1 MATTR
6 QRQKAETARRIFEA
20 ALRLFHE
27 QGFAATTVEQITKAA
42 GVAKGTFFVHF
53 ASKEAVLEHIGR
65 LQMDRLYAAFRNNP
79 EFEAQPTR
87 ARLHAVVAALARG
100 IEGQPAE
107 MRTLAVELLA
117 RQSLL
122 AIDRQGIGEL
132 DALFEQIIAA
142 GQARGE
148 LLADEPPSRLALL
161 VRNAYFS
168 AFFEWVQGE
177 VLPLGALAAR
187 YLDLVLD
194 GIAAP
199 ENSKGGPS

>member
-1 MATTR
+1 MTTR
-6 QRQKAETARRIFEA
+6 QQQKANTARRIFEA

-27 QGFAATTVEQITKAA
+27 RGFAATTVEQITRAA

-65 LQMDRLYAAFRNNP
+65 LQMDRLYAAFSDNAA
-79 EFEAQPTR
+79 FEAQPAR

-100 IEGQPAE
+100 IEAQPAE

-117 RQSLL
+117 RMSLL
-122 AIDRQGIGEL
+122 SIDRQGIGEL
-132 DALFEQIIAA
+132 DALFERIVAA

-148 LLADEPPSRLALL
+148 MLGGEPPARLALL

-168 AFFEWVQGE
+168 AFFEWVQGDGQS
-177 VLPLGALAAR
+177 LAALAAR

-194 GIAAP
+194 GI
-199 ENSKGGPS
+199 GPQS

>member
-1 MATTR
+1 MTTR
-6 QRQKAETARRIFEA
+6 QQQKANTARRIFEA

-27 QGFAATTVEQITKAA
+27 RGFAATTVEQITRAA

-65 LQMDRLYAAFRNNP
+65 LQMDRLYAAFSDNAA
-79 EFEAQPTR
+79 FEAQPAR

-100 IEGQPAE
+100 IEAQPAE

-117 RQSLL
+117 RMSLL
-122 AIDRQGIGEL
+122 SIDRQGIGEL
-132 DALFEQIIAA
+132 DALFERIVAA
-142 GQARGE
+142 GQTSGE
-148 LLADEPPSRLALL
+148 LLAHEPPARLALI

-168 AFFEWVQGE
+168 SFFEWVQGDGQS
-177 VLPLGALAAR
+177 LAALAAR

-194 GIAAP
+194 GI
-199 ENSKGGPS
+199 GPHV